1 MSWGNFKSYE
11 MKTSKIFLGGIVGGI
26 VFFLLGWL
34 IYGMLLMDF
43 AMANFN
49 QCMNRPMADMI
60 MWAIA
65 LSNFALGFL
74 LAFVFKWA
82 NINTITSGT
91 KVAATIGFLMVV
103 SIDLSFY
110 SMTTMYVNT
119 SAIFVDVITY
129 TVMVAITG
137 AAVAW
142 VMNFRKKE
150 V

>member
-1 MSWGNFKSYE
+1 
-11 MKTSKIFLGGIVGGI
+11 
-26 VFFLLGWL
+26 
-34 IYGMLLMDF
+34 
-43 AMANFN
+43 
-49 QCMNRPMADMI
+49 
-60 MWAIA
+60 
-65 LSNFALGFL
+65 
-74 LAFVFKWA
+74 VFKWA